1 MKDLELIIRPA
12 ETEDAQYICTLLDAV
27 GAENIYLTTVPGE
40 STVNRIEALIE
51 QQSTN
56 RCLLLVGDSH
66 GEIVGVLGF
75 IGGVFKKTA
84 HVVEIGMAIKR
95 DSRNA
100 GLGSTLLREGI
111 SWARKKGFYRL
122 ELGVLSTNEKAVSLY
137 KKFGF
142 QEEGVRK
149 NRYHIDGA
157 WVDEVLMAKLL

>member
-1 MKDLELIIRPA
+1 MKDLELTIRPA
-12 ETEDAQYICTLLDAV
+12 EIEDAESICALLDAV

-40 STVNRIEALIE
+40 RTVNQIKALIR
-51 QQSTN
+51 QQTTN

-66 GEIVGVLGF
+66 GDIVGVLGF
-75 IGGVFKKTA
+75 IGGVFKKIS

-100 GLGSTLLREGI
+100 GLGSILLREGI

-122 ELGVLSTNEKAVSLY
+122 ELGVLSTNEQAMSLY

-142 QEEGVRK
+142 QEEGIRK
-149 NRYHIDGA
+149 SRYHIEGT
-157 WVDEVLMAKLL
+157 WVDEILMSKFL

>member
-1 MKDLELIIRPA
+1 MKDLELTIRPA
-12 ETEDAQYICTLLDAV
+12 EIEDAESICALLDAV

-40 STVNRIEALIE
+40 STVNQIEALIR
-51 QQSTN
+51 QQTTN

-66 GEIVGVLGF
+66 GDIVGVLGF
-75 IGGVFKKTA
+75 IGGVFKNIS

-111 SWARKKGFYRL
+111 AWARKKGFYRL
-122 ELGVLSTNEKAVSLY
+122 ELGVLSTNEQAISLY

-142 QEEGVRK
+142 QEEGIRK
-149 NRYHIDGA
+149 SRYHIDGT
-157 WVDEVLMAKLL
+157 WVDEILMSKLL

>member
-1 MKDLELIIRPA
+1 MKDLELTVRPA
-12 ETEDAQYICTLLDAV
+12 EIEDAESICALLDAV
-27 GAENIYLTTVPGE
+27 GAENIYLATVPGE
-40 STVNRIEALIE
+40 STVNHIKALIRE
-51 QQSTN
+51 QSTN
-56 RCLLLVGDSH
+56 RCLLLVGDSR

-75 IGGVFKKTA
+75 IGGVFKKIS

-111 SWARKKGFYRL
+111 AWARKRGFHRL
-122 ELGVLSTNEKAVSLY
+122 ELGVLSTNEQAISLY

-149 NRYHIDGA
+149 SRYQINGI
-157 WVDEVLMAKLL
+157 WVDEILMSKLL